1 VLFRQKSQKIDNQ
14 LAVRLVRLLIAAV
27 ERRVIRSRIDP
38 GAYTSRSAHLGVE
51 MRPVPLWIMVLV
63 LSLFEGPVLP

>member
-1 VLFRQKSQKIDNQ
+1 MLFRQKRKIDNQ